1 MCGSVGFQ
9 QLLEELV
16 TATENVTAQFGA
28 LFNLIAVIKD
38 KSTRTLW
45 ALGTYDLL
53 LEHRL

>member
-38 KSTRTLW
+38 KSTWTLW